1 MISQNF
7 KCQCF
12 IELMIKKGQK
22 TNEEQGGEEITE
34 KVVRDRYFKM
44 MEFMNSTGKVEF
56 LDENDVYAC
65 KEQVEYSFKIRRR
78 LLATFSQAFDFTNFP
93 VDVQTLTIVVT
104 INASHQ
110 GTTPC
115 NFIPL
120 LDKDGKKSASRVDM
134 ENFNMGNVWKLDKD
148 MVVNAHDSAKQA
160 SWNGKTYPIVKFQAQ
175 VHRKPNYFFWNVVAP
190 MNCFVI
196 MSAQSFALPL
206 ENMGQRLS
214 ISMTMIL
221 TATAYKFVVGN
232 MIPDISYNTMLDTYV
247 LWCAFFLFM
256 VVVMN
261 SILCKYGTKLVSFVF
276 LLGDLG
282 ISLLPEPR

>member
-1 MISQNF
+1 
-7 KCQCF
+7 
-12 IELMIKKGQK
+12 
-22 TNEEQGGEEITE
+22 
-34 KVVRDRYFKM
+34 
-44 MEFMNSTGKVEF
+44 
-56 LDENDVYAC
+56 
-65 KEQVEYSFKIRRR
+65 
-78 LLATFSQAFDFTNFP
+78 
-93 VDVQTLTIVVT
+93 
-104 INASHQ
+104 
-110 GTTPC
+110 
-115 NFIPL
+115 
-120 LDKDGKKSASRVDM
+120 
-134 ENFNMGNVWKLDKD
+134 
-148 MVVNAHDSAKQA
+148 
-160 SWNGKTYPIVKFQAQ
+160 
-175 VHRKPNYFFWNVVAP
+175 